1 MPLENSMKHPDHFIN
16 KLGILNI
23 AMTIVIVL
31 YGVVGFLGYTRFAGD
46 KLEGSLTL
54 NLPVEEV

>member
-23 AMTIVIVL
+23 AMAIVVAL
-31 YGVVGFLGYTRFAGD
+31 YALIGVLGYVRFGD
-46 KLEGSLTL
+46 DVEGSVTL
-54 NLPVEEV
+54 NLPGEEM